1 MSLTYNDEHSLWV
14 QRVKKELYH
23 SKLNDEAYYTRAS
36 FSKYGESVWKPSCLA
51 SQQKSNLT
59 PRSETE
65 NKHESRPESKKSQ
78 RSISNYVLPEV
89 QRPSSSNSKA
99 SDSLKNRALIP
110 TPQSSQSKRIKKTN
124 SQSSYKA
131 QTPCPDLPQ
140 PKPQTPSIENRPK
153 THSSKSSLSKAIQES
168 GNDSNS
174 LKIYIRELEEI
185 LKYEQMKRIRSEEM
199 LRQVL
204 YK

>member
-1 MSLTYNDEHSLWV
+1 M
-14 QRVKKELYH
+14 
-23 SKLNDEAYYTRAS
+23 
-36 FSKYGESVWKPSCLA
+36 A
-51 SQQKSNLT
+51 SQQNPNLT

-65 NKHESRPESKKSQ
+65 NKPESRPESKKSQ
-78 RSISNYVLPEV
+78 RSSSNYVLPEV
-89 QRPSSSNSKA
+89 QRPLSSNSKVSDA
-99 SDSLKNRALIP
+99 SKSKVLIG
-110 TPQSSQSKRIKKTN
+110 TPQSSQSKRIKKAN
-124 SQSSYKA
+124 SESSYKVQSSY
-131 QTPCPDLPQ
+131 PGLPK

-153 THSSKSSLSKAIQES
+153 THSSKSSLSKAIQDS
-168 GNDSNS
+168 GNDANS